1 MYKIALAL
9 TGAVFV
15 AGCGASPPTKD
26 EICYSITYG
35 ERNAVQSSIS
45 EIETALANGYRT
57 VRSTQPTTRMGT
69 CMTNVPGR
77 MPISY
82 RCQKNSRMTVE
93 TPVSIDYSEERKK
106 LSALKRQ
113 YNKLNNQ
120 IDRKYAACLKEP

>member
-15 AGCGASPPTKD
+15 AGCGVSPPTKD

-35 ERNAVQSSIS
+35 ERNSVQSSMR

-57 VRSTQPTTRMGT
+57 VRSTQPTTRMGR
-69 CMTNVPGR
+69 CMTNVPGSK
-77 MPISY
+77 PISY

-93 TPVSIDYSEERKK
+93 TPVAIDYAEERKK